1 VTGTA
6 CNKAYASNSLRFFFQ
21 DVRGAQ
27 ANWSDFHKNRLIKEK
42 LKVLVAAA
50 AAIEAAMSC
59 QRQQVV
65 HVHRTLHCAYQ
76 AVFFY

>member
-1 VTGTA
+1 MFGEPRLTGVI
-6 CNKAYASNSLRFFFQ
+6 SI
-21 DVRGAQ
+21 
-27 ANWSDFHKNRLIKEK
+27 KNRLIKEK

-65 HVHRTLHCAYQ
+65 HVHRTLHCAYHTL
-76 AVFFY
+76 FFY